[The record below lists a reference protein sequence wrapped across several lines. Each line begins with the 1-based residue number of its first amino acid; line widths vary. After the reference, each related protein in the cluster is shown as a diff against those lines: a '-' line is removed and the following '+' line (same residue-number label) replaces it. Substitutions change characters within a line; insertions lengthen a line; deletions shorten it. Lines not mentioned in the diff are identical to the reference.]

1 MNEGIIMRKLEKYKD
16 HTYDLEKKEVMI
28 IEYKGIEM
36 QIWEYS
42 KDEAVLEG
50 AGFVIDMFADGQAE
64 PFKSV
69 ITSTEEAK

>member
-1 MNEGIIMRKLEKYKD
+1 MRKLEKYKD
-16 HTYDLEKKEVMI
+16 HTYDLEKKGVMI
-28 IEYKGIEM
+28 IEYKGIEIQM
-36 QIWEYS
+36 WEYS

-50 AGFVIDMFADGQAE
+50 AGFVIDMFKDGEVE